1 MIGAFNRRQC
11 EAMSTHTQQVVS
23 ASERTARLMTVA
35 DAADFLAISRRQ
47 VYVLLERGELPAV
60 RVGTRIRLIPAEL
73 TAYLEQHRAEAAP

>member
-1 MIGAFNRRQC
+1 
-11 EAMSTHTQQVVS
+11 
-23 ASERTARLMTVA
+23 MTVA

-73 TAYLEQHRAEAAP
+73 GAYLEQHREAVP